1 MRAGV
6 RCSVVVSRKIA
17 SRLIAVALLTA
28 CSSPAGPAG
37 VLPTATAS
45 AAPTANIGQE
55 RTITVDGREREYL
68 VYIPASLDR
77 SKPSPLVIYLHGASQ
92 TMRAAERTTDL
103 NVQAEQQ
110 RFVVIYPQGLGSA
123 LTSVQ
128 ATWNFGCCNA
138 LFDQKVDDLGF
149 VRQIIQKAT
158 ADLPIDPDR
167 IYIAGFSAGAT
178 MAYRVACEAPQLIA
192 AVGAI
197 SGGLA
202 ISSCS
207 PPADLSMLEI
217 HGTKDELSPYGGCA
231 PTTTRCGNPILTLPA
246 VEPMMARFR
255 ELFGCPTP
263 TIVRDGPVTRTTGS
277 PCRGGTEV
285 TLITAEGGV
294 HIGPLGSATSG
305 TMASADVPAVLKFFF
320 AHRRPQAR

>member
-1 MRAGV
+1 M
-6 RCSVVVSRKIA
+6 
-17 SRLIAVALLTA
+17 AVALLTA
-28 CSSPAGPAG
+28 CSSPVGPAG
-37 VLPTATAS
+37 ALPTATAS
-45 AAPTANIGQE
+45 AATTPSIGQE
-55 RTITVDGREREYL
+55 RTLAVGGLERQYL
-68 VYIPASLDR
+68 VYVPTSLDR
-77 SKPSPLVIYLHGASQ
+77 SKQSPLVIYLHGSSQ

-138 LFDQKVDDLGF
+138 VFDQKVDDLGF
-149 VRQIIQKAT
+149 VRQIIQKTT

-167 IYIAGFSAGAT
+167 IYIAGLSAGAI
-178 MAYRVACEAPQLIA
+178 MAYRIACEAPQLFA

-202 ISSCS
+202 ISSCL
-207 PPADLSMLEI
+207 PPADLSILEI
-217 HGTKDELSPYGGCA
+217 HGTKDEQTPYGGCA

-246 VEPMMARFR
+246 VEPTMARFR
-255 ELFGCPTP
+255 ELLGCPAP
-263 TIVRDGPVTRTTGS
+263 TIVRDRQVTRTTAS

-285 TLITAEGGV
+285 TLITAEGGL
-294 HIGPLGSATSG
+294 HMGPLGSATGG
-305 TMASADVPAVLKFFF
+305 TMASADVPALLKFFF

>member
-1 MRAGV
+1 MV
-6 RCSVVVSRKIA
+6 RRKIA
-17 SRLIAVALLTA
+17 SRLIAAALLTA
-28 CSSPAGPAG
+28 CSSPVDPAG
-37 VLPTATAS
+37 ALPTTTAS
-45 AAPTANIGQE
+45 AAPTPSIGQE
-55 RTITVDGREREYL
+55 RTLTVDGLERQYL
-68 VYIPASLDR
+68 VYIPTSLDR
-77 SKPSPLVIYLHGASQ
+77 SKPSPLVIYLHGSGQ
-92 TMRAAERTTDL
+92 TMRAAERTTEL
-103 NVQAEQQ
+103 SVQAEQQ

-158 ADLPIDPDR
+158 VDLPIDPDR
-167 IYIAGFSAGAT
+167 TYIAGLSAGAT
-178 MAYRVACEAPQLIA
+178 MAYRIACEAPQLIA

-207 PPADLSMLEI
+207 PAADLSILEI

-255 ELFGCPTP
+255 ELLGCPAP
-263 TIVRDGPVTRTTGS
+263 TIVRDGPVTRTTAS

-285 TLITAEGGV
+285 TLITAEGGLHV
-294 HIGPLGSATSG
+294 GPLGSVTGG
-305 TMASADVPAVLKFFF
+305 TMANADVPALLKFFF